1 MKLKKIRRKKT
12 NNKRLKFLGKTD
24 IKKHD
29 EEYENKRKG
38 TMIRWGF
45 MYESNSSYQVR
56 SATPTNDSTYNK
68 IYQSA
73 KYITSYHITSY
84 HIIIIS

>member
-29 EEYENKRKG
+29 EE
-38 TMIRWGF
+38 
-45 MYESNSSYQVR
+45 
-56 SATPTNDSTYNK
+56 
-68 IYQSA
+68 
-73 KYITSYHITSY
+73 
-84 HIIIIS
+84 